1 MLLYVPYFIMSILA
15 LVFGQLAY
23 HINRK
28 IPPLVN
34 EEITYKQFFIELKK
48 DFKLDIKYSIIFL
61 MFFNMLIYF
70 LGNNYLSYVYAI
82 TIFSLSIVF
91 SVDYRF
97 QLIPDETHLVILFAG
112 FIHLLFNLNLWWDYL
127 LGALIGGAIFY
138 SINLIALLILKKEG
152 MGFGDV
158 KLMAALGFLFG
169 IKYILVV
176 TLVSFFVGAVIGGGI
191 LIFNK
196 ITKKDS
202 DGYIAFGPFIVIAAI
217 LLMFING
224 DNIIE
229 IYLNFCYALGMKMSD
244 VIYFFIEKFS

>member
-1 MLLYVPYFIMSILA
+1 MLLYVPYIIMSVLA

-34 EEITYKQFFIELKK
+34 EDITYKQFFSDLKK

-61 MFFNMLIYF
+61 IFFNMLIYF
-70 LGNNYLSYVYAI
+70 VGNTYLSYVYAL
-82 TIFSLSIVF
+82 TIFSLAVVF

-97 QLIPDETHLVILFAG
+97 QLIPDETHLVIAFAG
-112 FIHLLFNLNLWWDYL
+112 LIHLIFNLNLWWDYL

-176 TLVSFFVGAVIGGGI
+176 TLVSFFVGAVIGGGV

-196 ITKKDS
+196 ISKKDS

-217 LLMFING
+217 LLMFVNA

-229 IYLNFCYALGMKMSD
+229 LYINFCYGLGMKMSD
-244 VIYFFIEKFS
+244 IIYFFILKFS

>member
-1 MLLYVPYFIMSILA
+1 MLLYVPYVIMSILA
-15 LVFGQLAY
+15 LFFGQLAY

-61 MFFNMLIYF
+61 IFFNMLIYF

-82 TIFSLSIVF
+82 TIFSLSVVF

-158 KLMAALGFLFG
+158 KLMTALGFLFG

-217 LLMFING
+217 LLMFVNA
-224 DNIIE
+224 DYIIE
-229 IYLNFCYALGMKMSD
+229 IYINFCYALGMKMSD